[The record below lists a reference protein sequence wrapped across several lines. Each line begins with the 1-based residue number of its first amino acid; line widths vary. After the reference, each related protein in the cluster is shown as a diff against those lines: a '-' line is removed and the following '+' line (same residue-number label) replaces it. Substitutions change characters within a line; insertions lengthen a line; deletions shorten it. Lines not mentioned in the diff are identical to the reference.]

1 MLKTLDT
8 IIREKQKLLKI
19 DYFYTPITLL
29 FVVYITDVSN
39 KLNQN
44 IARVEWDFNF
54 SALRKFGYG
63 DKSTHHMVKEVYTN
77 IQSKIKI
84 NSLLSDSF
92 TLQEKFTRA
101 CLFSMLLYIVAAE
114 GLASFINANKGLKE
128 CKEETMRLK

>member
-63 DKSTHHMVKEVYTN
+63 DKSTHHMVKDVYAN
-77 IQSKIKI
+77 IQSKIQI
-84 NSLLSDSF
+84 NGLLSDPF
-92 TLQEKFTRA
+92 TLT
-101 CLFSMLLYIVAAE
+101 
-114 GLASFINANKGLKE
+114 
-128 CKEETMRLK
+128 